1 MPLSRDLQ
9 LLIAAVALIAGVSG
23 ALILPGFWLKAV
35 VLVAGVLIACW
46 VTGILQQLLI
56 RFT

>member
-1 MPLSRDLQ
+1 
-9 LLIAAVALIAGVSG
+9 VSG

-35 VLVAGVLIACW
+35 VLVAGVLIAAW